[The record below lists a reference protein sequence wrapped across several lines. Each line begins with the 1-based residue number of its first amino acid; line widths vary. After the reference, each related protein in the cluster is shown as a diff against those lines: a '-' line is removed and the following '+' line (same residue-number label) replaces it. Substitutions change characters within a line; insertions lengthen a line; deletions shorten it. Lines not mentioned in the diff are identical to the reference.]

1 MSLFGVFDIAGS
13 AMSAQGLR
21 MNTTASNLAN
31 AESVSSSLN
40 ETYRARQ
47 VTFAAVRDDVAFG
60 DMSSWGNDLSANAGV
75 KVTGIV
81 ESQAPLVKRFQP
93 EHAFADEEG
102 YVSYPNVNIV
112 EEMANMI
119 SASRSFQTN
128 VELMNSAKRMM
139 QQTLSL
145 GQ

>member
-1 MSLFGVFDIAGS
+1 MSLMSVFDIAGS
-13 AMSAQGLR
+13 AMSAQSVR

-31 AESVSSSLN
+31 AESVSSSLKD
-40 ETYRARQ
+40 TYKARQ
-47 VTFAAVRDDVAFG
+47 VTFAAVREDVNFG
-60 DMSSWGNDLSANAGV
+60 RMSSWGNDLSASSGV
-75 KVTGIV
+75 KITGIV
-81 ESQAPLVKRFQP
+81 ESNAPLVKRFQP
-93 EHAFADEEG
+93 EHQFADEEG

-128 VELMNSAKRMM
+128 VEMMNSAKRMM
-139 QQTLSL
+139 QQTLGL